1 MEAFKKKTTESYELK
16 VISSFEEK
24 WDYFLRNF
32 AVQGYSEQLDFLWVK
47 QKKIR
52 ASISFAIS
60 KDGEACSLPQSPF
73 GGFWL
78 EENLNSEAL
87 ERFIRAV
94 VMEFSKRGIFQLS
107 ITEAPKPYGQSND
120 LVNYLLFKC
129 GFEQKEVVSHQFFI
143 GRKKIKKLVLKE
155 RPGFVIKENEAGV
168 NVIYGQIQNFGF
180 LKEIKSWNIQ
190 RGYEVNLDENRII
203 QQVSVFPDRYFLITI
218 LKNNE
223 PVGYSLGVK
232 LTSNSLYYYLSAT
245 NPKVSLKN
253 GGELLLHEL
262 FQIAVE
268 QKVDFIDLGSSDLET
283 SANHGLMFFKSR
295 FANDIS
301 NKITWT
307 FKN

>member
-1 MEAFKKKTTESYELK
+1 MGASKQKTTESYELK
-16 VISSFEEK
+16 VIPSFGEK

-32 AVQGYSEQLDFLWVK
+32 PIAGYSQQLEFLWVK
-47 QKKIR
+47 KGKIR

-60 KDGEACSLPQSPF
+60 KECEAISLPQSPF

-78 EENLNSEAL
+78 EESLNSEAL
-87 ERFIRAV
+87 EGFIRAV
-94 VMEFSKRGIFQLS
+94 ILEFSKRGITRLS
-107 ITEAPKPYGQSND
+107 ITEAPKPYGQAND

-155 RPGFVIKENEAGV
+155 QAGFFSKANNEGV
-168 NVIYGQIQNFGF
+168 QMIHGPIQNFGF
-180 LKEIKSWNIQ
+180 LQEIKSWNLH
-190 RGYEVNLDENRII
+190 RGYFVNLDVNRIV
-203 QQVSVFPDRYFLITI
+203 QQVSVCPDRYFLITI

-223 PVGYSLGVK
+223 PIGYSLGVK
-232 LTSNSLYYYLSAT
+232 LTGNSIYYYLSAT
-245 NPKVSLKN
+245 NPKVPLKH
-253 GGELLLHEL
+253 GGELILYEL
-262 FQIAVE
+262 FCIAVE

-283 SANHGLMFFKSR
+283 SANHSLMFFKSR

-307 FKN
+307 LTN